1 MLGKLLFTWL
11 GLLGLSLA
19 WATISVADAPEYV
32 GNEGCNC
39 HKTEMKDWAEST
51 HGKALDQLLASK
63 RSRKQNKAMKDLG
76 MDYKKDYDQDEKCL
90 ACHTTGF
97 NQPGGYSLKNSKD
110 DLKGAGCEMC
120 HGAGSKYRVL
130 HKDKDETFTK
140 AEAAALGEIY
150 PPNEEMCRKCHDNEN
165 SVFNSK
171 SDPKYGFNFKER
183 LEEKKSWHKKYEL
196 LFKH

>member
-1 MLGKLLFTWL
+1 MLGKLSFTWL
-11 GLLGLSLA
+11 GMLVMVLA
-19 WATISVADAPEYV
+19 WATFSQADAPQFV

-39 HKTEMKDWAEST
+39 HKTELKDWSEST
-51 HGKALDQLLASK
+51 HGLALDQLFASK

-76 MDYKKDYDQDEKCL
+76 LDYKKDYDQDEKCL
-90 ACHTTGF
+90 ECHTTGF
-97 NQPGGYSLKNSKD
+97 NQPGGYSLQNTKE
-110 DLKGAGCEMC
+110 DLKGVGCESC

-130 HKDKDETFTK
+130 HKEKDETFTK
-140 AEAAALGEIY
+140 EEAAALGEVY
-150 PPNEEMCRKCHDNEN
+150 PPTEEMCRKCHDNEK

-171 SDPKYGFNFKER
+171 SDPKYGFDFKAR